1 MYLSAAF
8 MQAGIAFLVNSAW
21 VLILLAPVLV
31 IVRYAVIARE
41 ERYLDAKFGDGY
53 RNYRQQVRRWL

>member
-8 MQAGIAFLVNSAW
+8 VQAGIAFLLNSAW
-21 VLILLAPVLV
+21 MLIFPAPVVV
-31 IVRYAVIARE
+31 IVRYVVIARE

-53 RNYRQQVRRWL
+53 RNYRRQVRRWL